1 MHGSDGLDELTTT
14 GASYVA
20 ELNDGRIATF
30 EVTPEQA
37 GLSRAD
43 PEDLKG
49 ADAETNARAMREML
63 AGEPGPFRD
72 IVLYNA
78 AAALIVAG
86 KTEGLDAGVAVA
98 AEAVDSGAAKGVLDR
113 LIDITNREAA

>member
-1 MHGSDGLDELTTT
+1 
-14 GASYVA
+14 
-20 ELNDGRIATF
+20 
-30 EVTPEQA
+30 
-37 GLSRAD
+37 
-43 PEDLKG
+43 
-49 ADAETNARAMREML
+49 MREML
-63 AGEPGPFRD
+63 DGGPGPFRD

-86 KTEGLDAGVAVA
+86 KAEGLKAGVAAA